1 MMPDINFG
9 EWMIIALI
17 ALIVVGPRNLP
28 DLSRKL
34 GGWMREARA
43 MATDFRVGLE
53 REIAELDDVRSD
65 LKNLGGEVS
74 QPLME
79 IKDELGSVPG
89 ELKPLEWTGPVAASG
104 PTPDDS
110 ARDFNRIH
118 GIADGHEAAE
128 ASGISAKRAAKNE
141 AERTGVD
148 EGPAAVV
155 HVVESEDADSVPAAD
170 RESHTGADPLIES
183 DADRSP
189 GDADPV
195 IESDAESPAAGTPPD
210 SDRAGE
216 A

>member
-53 REIAELDDVRSD
+53 REIAELDEVRSD
-65 LKNLGGEVS
+65 LKNLGTEVS

-79 IKDELGSVPG
+79 IKDELGTVPG
-89 ELKPLEWTGPVAASG
+89 ELKPLDWTGPVTASG
-104 PTPDDS
+104 PTADDS

-118 GIADGHEAAE
+118 GIADGQDEPEAP
-128 ASGISAKRAAKNE
+128 GISAKRAAKNE
-141 AERTGVD
+141 AEMNNVD
-148 EGPAAVV
+148 EGPDAVANAVPDTDVDSGATEAAPGAD
-155 HVVESEDADSVPAAD
+155 SDATGPGPDADSAVAD
-170 RESHTGADPLIES
+170 AGA
-183 DADRSP
+183 
-189 GDADPV
+189 
-195 IESDAESPAAGTPPD
+195 D